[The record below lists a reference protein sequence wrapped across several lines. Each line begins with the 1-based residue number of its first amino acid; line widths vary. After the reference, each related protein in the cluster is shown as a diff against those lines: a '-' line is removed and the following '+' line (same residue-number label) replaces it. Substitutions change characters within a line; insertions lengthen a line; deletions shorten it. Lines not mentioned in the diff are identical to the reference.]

1 MEWDLRYDCWLLLTS
16 VCSLDILGAM
26 RPWPSDRVALGGDY
40 NPEQWPREVWAQD
53 VELMQ
58 QAGVTFVSLGIFS
71 WSALEPEQGRF
82 ELDWLDEVMGLL
94 HDGGVAVDL
103 ATGTASPPP
112 WFAHRFPDEL
122 PVTVD
127 GTRLWP
133 GGRQAYCPSSTAFRD
148 ATVALVE
155 QLAGRYHEHPAL
167 AMWHVSNEYAC
178 HNAPCYCDRCAA
190 AFRAWLERR
199 YGDVATMNDAWGTF
213 FWSQRYTSFDQV
225 LPPRQAPT
233 MSNPTQVLDY
243 RRFTSDAVLE
253 LFLAERAVLDERSPG
268 VPVTTNF
275 MTLNHFRHLD
285 YFAWAPHQDVVSTDH
300 YVVDTETDPEAELA
314 FSGDLTRGLAG
325 GEPWLLM
332 EHSTSAVNWQP
343 VNPAKS
349 AGQLLRNSLA
359 HVAHGADTLG
369 FFQWRAARAGA
380 EKFHSALLPHAG
392 TQSRLWRD
400 VVRLGEVCA
409 RLGDVVGTRVE
420 ADVAILWD
428 YEAAWACDQPSH
440 PSGLVRYGDD
450 AHAVHAALLHQGVA
464 SDVVHPTADLSG
476 YRVLVV
482 PTLYLM
488 TDAGAAAV
496 TAAAQAGAQV
506 LVTFFS
512 GIVDESDHIRLG
524 GYPGALRELLG
535 VRSEEFWPLREG
547 ESVRLDDGATA
558 TVWTELLEL
567 AGAEAIASYAD
578 GELAGV
584 PALTR
589 REVGAGAAWY
599 LATRLDDSSL
609 HALVRRLL
617 EAAGTGAPYQAPA
630 GVELVRRTGERGSF
644 LFAINHGTS
653 DAEVPVPGHDLVAD
667 EPTGGTLRLS
677 PGAVAVVRE
686 ER

>member
-1 MEWDLRYDCWLLLTS
+1 
-16 VCSLDILGAM
+16 M
-26 RPWPSDRVALGGDY
+26 RPWPSHCIALGGDY

-53 VELMQ
+53 VQLMQ

-71 WSALEPEQGRF
+71 WSAIEPEPGRF

-94 HDGGVAVDL
+94 HDGGIAVDL
-103 ATGTASPPP
+103 ATATASPPP
-112 WFAHRFPDEL
+112 WFAQRFPDDL
-122 PVTVD
+122 PMTLD

-133 GGRQAYCPSSTAFRD
+133 GGRQAYCPSSSAFRD

-155 QLAGRYHEHPAL
+155 QLATRYHEHPAL

-190 AFRAWLERR
+190 AFRRWLERR
-199 YGDVATMNDAWGTF
+199 YGDVAAMNEAWGTY
-213 FWSQRYTSFDQV
+213 FWSQRYTSIEQV

-253 LFLAERAVLDERSPG
+253 LFLAEREVLQRLSPG
-268 VPVTTNF
+268 VPVTTNL
-275 MTLNHFRHLD
+275 MTNNHFRHLD
-285 YFAWAPHQDVVSTDH
+285 YFSWAPHQDVVSTDH
-300 YVVDTETDPEAELA
+300 YVVDVEKDREAELA
-314 FSGDLTRGLAG
+314 FSGDLTRGIAG
-325 GEPWLLM
+325 GDPWLLM
-332 EHSTSAVNWQP
+332 EHSTGAVNWQP
-343 VNPAKS
+343 VNVAKTS
-349 AGQLLRNSLA
+349 GQLLRNSLA

-369 FFQWRAARAGA
+369 FFQWRAAKAGA
-380 EKFHSALLPHAG
+380 EKFHSSLVPHAG

-409 RLGDVVGTRVE
+409 RMTDVVGTRVE

-428 YEAAWACDQPSH
+428 YEASWACDQPSH
-440 PSGLVRYGDD
+440 PSALLGYGDD
-450 AHAVHAALLHQGVA
+450 AHLVHAALLHRGVA

-476 YRVLVV
+476 YRVVVV

-488 TDAGAAAV
+488 TDAGSAAV
-496 TAAAQAGAQV
+496 TAAAEAGAQV

-512 GIVDESDHIRLG
+512 GIVDEFDHIRLG

-535 VRSEEFWPLREG
+535 VRSEEFWPLRAG
-547 ESVRLDDGATA
+547 ESLRLDDGSTG

-567 AGAEAIASYAD
+567 AGAQAVASYAE

-584 PALTR
+584 PAVTR
-589 REVGAGAAWY
+589 RAVGAGAAWY
-599 LATRLDDSSL
+599 VATRLDDAGLGSL
-609 HALVRRLL
+609 LQRLL
-617 EAAGTGAPYQAPA
+617 DDAGVSAPYAAPP
-630 GVELVRRTGERGSF
+630 GIELVRRSGEGRSF
-644 LFAINHGTS
+644 LFAINHS
-653 DAEVPVPGHDLVAD
+653 DADAEVPVSGHDLVAD
-667 EPTGGTLRLS
+667 APTGGALRLP
-677 PGAVAVVRE
+677 PGGVAVVRE